1 MFVRTSTGI
10 TRNYPNKN
18 ITLGLPR
25 LFSSEVHP
33 WLSAM
38 LQIRL
43 ELLLN
48 LPVSTLLILFSILK
62 RELIC
67 SFRKALSCRVKSVS
81 VNKEQTL
88 KSLILGFKSWPCTL
102 PLMLPPSQRT
112 KWEDSHGDRARGHN
126 TQSSLGKLKAPEQN
140 SDAAIT
146 LKTQEQKVSED
157 Q

>member
-1 MFVRTSTGI
+1 MVYKWLFHMVVRTPTGI

-25 LFSSEVHP
+25 LCSSEVHP
-33 WLSAM
+33 LLSAM

-48 LPVSTLLILFSILK
+48 LPVSILLILFSILK

-67 SFRKALSCRVKSVS
+67 SFRKALSWREKSVS

-88 KSLILGFKSWPCTL
+88 KSQILHLKS
-102 PLMLPPSQRT
+102 
-112 KWEDSHGDRARGHN
+112 
-126 TQSSLGKLKAPEQN
+126 
-140 SDAAIT
+140 
-146 LKTQEQKVSED
+146 
-157 Q
+157 